1 MLTSSEAVLR
11 EVASHQERPSEIPPA
26 PPGCREPL
34 HIMGASPSR
43 TIGAGLLG
51 FGILVFLGVFIAI
64 VSAVH
69 WLVKRA

>member
-11 EVASHQERPSEIPPA
+11 EVASHQERPREIPSPQ
-26 PPGCREPL
+26 PGRREPL

-51 FGILVFLGVFIAI
+51 FGILLFFGVFIAA

-69 WLVKRA
+69 WLIKRA

>member
-11 EVASHQERPSEIPPA
+11 EVASHQERPSEVPA
-26 PPGCREPL
+26 SPLVHREPL

-51 FGILVFLGVFIAI
+51 FGILAFFGVFIAV

-69 WLVKRA
+69 WLIKRP